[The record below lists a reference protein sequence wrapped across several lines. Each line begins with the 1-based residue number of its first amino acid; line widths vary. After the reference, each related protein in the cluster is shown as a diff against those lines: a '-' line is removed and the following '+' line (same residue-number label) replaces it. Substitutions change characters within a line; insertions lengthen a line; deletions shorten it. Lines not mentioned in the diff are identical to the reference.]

1 MNTTSPCSLKR
12 VLASIHM
19 WILGT
24 ISTILLFVIMLPVT
38 AVTLY
43 VDPRRTCQHAL
54 CFWWSDAVLGLNPYW
69 NVQLHGLDHIDQ
81 SQTYVIVANHQ
92 SIADIAML
100 FQTRMQFKYIAKNSL
115 FRIPFL
121 GWCMTLAKH
130 VRLRRNRLSSIRKAY
145 QEASDWIDQEMSVM
159 FFPEGTRSA
168 SGEMRTFHK
177 GAFRMALQ
185 KNVPVLPVAI
195 QGTGKAMPKGTSLF
209 NPGGTISLTV
219 LPALD
224 PDTFTTQGAEAM
236 RNAARERIYNALG
249 PSRKS

>member
-1 MNTTSPCSLKR
+1 MNTTFPCSLKR

-81 SQTYVIVANHQ
+81 SQTYIIVANHQ

-236 RNAARERIYNALG
+236 RNAARDRIYNALG

>member
-1 MNTTSPCSLKR
+1 MNSTFLCSLKR

-24 ISTILLFVIMLPVT
+24 ISTILLFVIMLLVT

-43 VDPRRTCQHAL
+43 ADPKRTCQHAL

-81 SQTYVIVANHQ
+81 TQPYVIVANHQ
-92 SIADIAML
+92 SIADVAML
-100 FQTRMQFKYIAKNSL
+100 FQTRIQFKYIAKNSL

-185 KNVPVLPVAI
+185 KNVPVLLVAI
-195 QGTGKAMPKGTSLF
+195 QGTGKAMPKGKSLF
-209 NPGGTISLTV
+209 LPGGTVSLNV

-224 PDTFTTQGAEAM
+224 PDDFTTKGAEKM
-236 RNAARERIYNALG
+236 RNAAWERIHNALA

>member
-1 MNTTSPCSLKR
+1 MNTTFPCFLKR
-12 VLASIHM
+12 LLASIHM
-19 WILGT
+19 WILGA
-24 ISTILLFVIMLPVT
+24 ISTILLFVVMLLVT
-38 AVTLY
+38 AFTLHI
-43 VDPRRTCQHAL
+43 DPRRTCQHAL

-121 GWCMTLAKH
+121 GWCMSLAKH
-130 VRLRRNRLSSIRKAY
+130 VRLRRNRLSSIRRAY

-168 SGEMRTFHK
+168 SGEMRNFHK

-185 KNVPVLPVAI
+185 KNIPVLPVAI
-195 QGTGKAMPKGTSLF
+195 QGTGKAMPKGKSLF
-209 NPGGTISLTV
+209 NPGGKVSLTV
-219 LPALD
+219 LQALE
-224 PDTFTTQGAEAM
+224 PDDFRTKGAEEM
-236 RNAARERIYNALG
+236 KNAAQKIIHKALE
-249 PSRKS
+249 PSRK